1 MGTIELETGLD
12 RPPNPLDYITKQAG
26 THLAPEGTPHPLW
39 TAFLNRV
46 TNGND
51 ALIAFL
57 QRFLGYCMTG
67 YVREHV
73 LVFLYGTGANGKTVF
88 VETVAG
94 IFGDYCISA
103 PMEMFLAAKY
113 DRHPTEIARLKGVRL
128 VIAQETTKGRSWD
141 EAKIKNFSGGGTLTG
156 RFMRG
161 NFFDFKPS
169 HKLLISGN
177 HKPSL
182 RNVDEAIRRRIL
194 LVPFTVCI
202 PEEERDPKLIE
213 KLKPE
218 WPAILRW
225 MLDGCLLW
233 QRVGLVVPTI
243 VRDASNAYFTEQD
256 TLAQWAEQAIVPAPG
271 AFILTDVL
279 FKSWKAY
286 CLEGNHSPG
295 TKTAFSDAL
304 AEHLHYER
312 ERRNYG
318 RGFKDITLKTP
329 EQPGLEIDEA

>member
-12 RPPNPLDYITKQAG
+12 RPPNPLDYITKEAG
-26 THLAPEGTPHPLW
+26 TYLAPKDTPHPIW

-46 TNGND
+46 TNNND
-51 ALIAFL
+51 ALIGFL

-67 YVREHV
+67 YVHEHV
-73 LVFLYGTGANGKTVF
+73 LAFLYGTGSNGKTVF

-103 PMEMFLAAKY
+103 PMEMFLTAKY

-128 VIAQETTKGRSWD
+128 VTAQETPKGRAWD
-141 EAKIKNFSGGGTLTG
+141 EAKVKNLTGGGTLTG

-161 NFFDFKPS
+161 NFFDFTPT

-177 HKPSL
+177 YKPSL

-194 LVPFTVCI
+194 LIPFTVRI
-202 PEEERDPKLIE
+202 PEDERDPKLIE
-213 KLKPE
+213 KLKAE

-225 MLDGCLLW
+225 ILDGCLEW

-243 VRDASNAYFTEQD
+243 VRDASNAYFAEQD
-256 TLAQWAEQAIVPAPG
+256 TLAQWAEQAIVRAPG
-271 AFILTDVL
+271 AFILTDIL
-279 FKSWKAY
+279 FQSWREY
-286 CLEGNHSPG
+286 CEKGNLSPG
-295 TKTAFSDAL
+295 TKVSFSDAL
-304 AEHLHYER
+304 EEQLHYER
-312 ERRNYG
+312 ARRDYG

-329 EQPGLEIDEA
+329 EQPGLAID